1 MAKKWMQV
9 HVVTTEDAMF
19 GNGPTD
25 GYDVDD
31 SRKTFVNMVEAKLAA
46 QLPEYESDVIEVS
59 WPKRAIVSD
68 DNEDAEATAETIV
81 NEVYGSFEWL
91 VESE

>member
-9 HVVTTEDAMF
+9 YVDTSEDALF
-19 GNGPTD
+19 GSEGPT
-25 GYDVDD
+25 GYDAGD
-31 SRKTFVNMVEAKLAA
+31 SRKAFVSMVEAKLAA
-46 QLPEYESDVIEVS
+46 QLPDYESDVIEVGH
-59 WPKRAIVSD
+59 PKRAIVSD
-68 DNEDAEATAETIV
+68 DNEDVEATAETIV